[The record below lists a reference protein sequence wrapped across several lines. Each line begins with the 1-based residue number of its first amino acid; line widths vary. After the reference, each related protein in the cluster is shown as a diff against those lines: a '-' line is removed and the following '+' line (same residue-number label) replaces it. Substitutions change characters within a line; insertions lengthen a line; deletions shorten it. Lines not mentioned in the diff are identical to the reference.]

1 MKVVS
6 RSQVGLLTCLCHIGA
21 FPGGFPPVAIKPIGY
36 YMRLTA
42 AGTVPDSHRFPHLRT
57 AEAFTCV
64 ADTPLRTA
72 KLRNK

>member
-6 RSQVGLLTCLCHIGA
+6 RSQVGLLTCLCRIGA

-57 AEAFTCV
+57 AEAFTC
-64 ADTPLRTA
+64 ASGTPKTKQR
-72 KLRNK
+72 